1 LFELQNT
8 RNFFSPHYLS
18 SGEKEVIDLIIDFIV
33 RLPEYNDT
41 VFCIDE
47 PELHLSTAIQRKLL
61 IELEKIIPDNCQLW
75 IATHSIGFLR
85 ALQDDLKEKTQVI
98 NFSDSDFDESIT
110 LYPMQPT
117 RNNWKKIFETALEGL
132 TGLIAPQKLIYCE
145 GKREPS
151 TSGDEIGLDAV
162 VYNSIFEHE
171 FPNTLFVSSGGH
183 TEPLKHSELTILILC
198 KRPGI
203 GIPT

>member
-1 LFELQNT
+1 M
-8 RNFFSPHYLS
+8 S